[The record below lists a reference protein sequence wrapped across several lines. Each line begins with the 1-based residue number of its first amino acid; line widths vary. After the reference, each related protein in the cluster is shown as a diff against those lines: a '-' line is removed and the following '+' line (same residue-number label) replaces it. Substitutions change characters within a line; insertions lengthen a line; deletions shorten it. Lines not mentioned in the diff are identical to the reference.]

1 MRFFLPHTIQARLI
15 LSHLLVS
22 LASVALIA
30 SYAGQIL
37 YSAVR
42 QQAEHRYEV
51 LSFAAA
57 RDVEGSL
64 IDYLS
69 GQSSNERVRQSL
81 ARIFSSQPEV
91 HYTIYLPDGI
101 PLMDS
106 SGNLP
111 PAADPQTRPELW
123 EALSRQTG
131 EGEVFRRSWQGEEF
145 LYLVTRIEREDQV
158 YGLLSINIPL
168 EAVLKPARSSLLLL
182 IGFALIIGL
191 VMSVAG
197 FFLARS
203 LAEPIEQITHAAE
216 SLTSDKMS
224 ARFDSSTNLQEINLL
239 AVAFNNMAARLES
252 YVNELRSFVANA
264 SHELRTPLT
273 SIKLRV
279 EALRNGALDDPP
291 VSERFLGEVESE
303 VDRMS
308 SMVNDLLD
316 LSRIETGLDPS
327 RHEPV
332 DLATITYDVFDAF
345 KVRAERAEIQ
355 LGSSIHP
362 DLPPVMGNE
371 EQLRRML
378 YNLVDNAVKYT
389 ARNGRVEISLEVNEQ
404 GGNLLLKVSD
414 TGYGIAPVH
423 LPHLFERFYR
433 VEATRPRYGP
443 STGSG
448 LGLPIAKSIIEA
460 HGGKIGVDSQLGQGT
475 VFWVELSTLKMPI
488 SRANM
493 NGTGE

>member
-1 MRFFLPHTIQARLI
+1 MRFLLPHTIQVRLI

-22 LASVALIA
+22 FISVALIA
-30 SYAGQIL
+30 YYAGQIL
-37 YSAVR
+37 FSAVR
-42 QQAEHRYEV
+42 QQVEHRYEV

-57 RDVEGSL
+57 RDVEGVL
-64 IDYLS
+64 IDYMS
-69 GQSSNERVRQSL
+69 GQASEDRVRQSL
-81 ARIFSSQPEV
+81 SQVFSKQPEV

-101 PLMDS
+101 PLIDS
-106 SGNLP
+106 SGRLP
-111 PAADPQTRPELW
+111 PAANPQTRPELW
-123 EALSRQTG
+123 EALNSQTG
-131 EGEVFRRSWQGEEF
+131 EGEVFRPGWQGGEF
-145 LYLVTRIEREDQV
+145 LYLVTRIEREGQV
-158 YGLLSINIPL
+158 YGLLSINMPL
-168 EAVLKPARSSLLLL
+168 DAVLNPARSSLLLL
-182 IGFALIIGL
+182 VASALIIGL
-191 VMSVAG
+191 VISVAG

-203 LAEPIEQITHAAE
+203 LAGPIEQITQAAE
-216 SLTSDKMS
+216 SLTSDKMN
-224 ARFDSSTNLQEINLL
+224 ARFDSSTHLQEINRL
-239 AVAFNNMAARLES
+239 AEAFNNMAARLQT

-291 VSERFLGEVESE
+291 VTERFLGEIEGE

-316 LSRIETGLDPS
+316 LSRIETGLDS
-327 RHEPV
+327 SQRAPV
-332 DLATITYDVFDAF
+332 DLAAVAYDVYDAF

-355 LGSSIHP
+355 LESSIHQG
-362 DLPPVMGNE
+362 LQSVMGNE

-389 ARNGRVEISLEVNEQ
+389 SRNGRVEISLDTSEQ
-404 GGNLLLKVSD
+404 EGILVLKVSD

-433 VEATRPRYGP
+433 VEATRPRFGS

-448 LGLPIAKSIIEA
+448 LGLPIAKSIVEA
-460 HGGKIGVDSQLGQGT
+460 HGGKIGVSSRLGNGT
-475 VFWVELSTLKMPI
+475 VFWIELPILKLPET
-488 SRANM
+488 SRV
-493 NGTGE
+493 